1 MTKQIDS
8 VKQIVGR
15 GLMAYTQDVIAAVAE
30 GYELDLSMG
39 KHPEFLYNGLF
50 IANMC
55 KYVADSTTVK
65 ILPGGGE
72 VGQGS
77 NVEDVDKG
85 MPESPAVF
93 TADSIKQKGRPSAAS
108 KAKEALAERLG
119 NDVVASQRGKS

>member
-1 MTKQIDS
+1 MTKQITD

-15 GLMAYTQDVIAAVAE
+15 GLMAYTQDVIAAVTE
-30 GYELDLSMG
+30 GYELDISMG

-55 KYVADSTTVK
+55 KYADETVDMLSVDAGVATAQDT
-65 ILPGGGE
+65 I
-72 VGQGS
+72 
-77 NVEDVDKG
+77 VE
-85 MPESPAVF
+85 P
-93 TADSIKQKGRPSAAS
+93 KQKGRPSAAS